1 MSGQL
6 LTAEEVAD
14 QMQVTVEW
22 VHGMAREGQMPAIKL
37 GRYWRFDREDVENWL
52 GERRQEPRPRRT

>member
-1 MSGQL
+1 METL
-6 LTAEEVAD
+6 MTAEQVAE

-22 VHGMAREGQMPAIKL
+22 VHGMTREGRMPAIKL

-52 GERRQEPRPRRT
+52 RERRQQPRPRRT